1 MVFIH
6 HAHSC
11 INENLEVYGKQQ
23 LYCNIIHIIL
33 ISSFL
38 ERGVTEEDII
48 TILTEHN
55 RYRQNIMDGVVP
67 GQPRGVG
74 LNYLRWD
81 EELAK
86 AAQESANTCIFKH
99 TTYVDNRWRHKC
111 GQNIYRGEAA
121 YLGMD
126 NKSGYNW
133 TRAVEFWYLEVEN
146 YTFGPIK
153 NEDYNITGHYTQL
166 VWGDTYLIGC
176 GFISFDNEDMF
187 RTRNDIVHLHVCN
200 YGPP

>member
-1 MVFIH
+1 MFDSKIITCFTIIFTVFIY

-11 INENLEVYGKQQ
+11 INENLEVY
-23 LYCNIIHIIL
+23 
-33 ISSFL
+33 

-81 EELAK
+81 EQLAK
-86 AAQESANTCIFKH
+86 AAQESANTCIYKH

-121 YLGMD
+121 SLGMD

-133 TRAVEFWYLEVEN
+133 TRAIEVWYLEVEN

-176 GFISFDNEDMF
+176 GFISFDNEDRF